1 MSVMMEYLSELIH
14 AQLKETKPGNI
25 PEGIHIEELEAIAHR
40 NHMEYLLLGALLR
53 TDLDGTQKQRFKAYV
68 IQGAM
73 RSLTQAACLLEFE
86 ERCEKEGIYHQLL
99 KGSVLKGLYPS
110 PELREMS
117 DMDVMIYDEDLRR
130 AKSIIEEMGFSL
142 YKSVKHHDI
151 YRKPPFLVMELHHAL
166 YDKDVDKVQYEY
178 YRSRKQLRV
187 KEGRKYAL
195 QFSIEDF
202 YIYMIAHMAKH
213 FYETGCGIRNIMD
226 VYMYRSIYE
235 PIWDEDIIEKELS
248 KCNLS
253 VFEARICTLSK
264 VWLGGQEAD
273 SFSEVLF
280 HYMSDSGI
288 YGKGENGVWGKFAL
302 DSQANLKNYKAYAK
316 RWYYFPPRTYM
327 VSDYPWLKKA
337 PFLLFAAWGIRAVHG
352 LLSKEGRE
360 KRKMLLSIKSEEV
373 STINHIYKNMQLNFK
388 KD

>member
-1 MSVMMEYLSELIH
+1 MSVMMQYLSELVH
-14 AQLKETKPGNI
+14 AQMNETKPRNI
-25 PEGIHIEELEAIAHR
+25 PNGIQIEELESLACR
-40 NHMEYLLLGALLR
+40 NHMEYLFFGALLR
-53 TDLDGTQKQRFKAYV
+53 TELEEDKKPRLKSYV
-68 IQGAM
+68 IQSSM
-73 RSLTQAACLLEFE
+73 RSLTQTCCLKEFE

-99 KGSVLKGLYPS
+99 KGSVLKSLYPT

-117 DMDVMIYDEDLRR
+117 DMDVMIYDKDLRR
-130 AKSIIEEMGFSL
+130 ASKVVEEMGFTL

-178 YRSRKQLRV
+178 FKNRKQLSL

-195 QFSIEDF
+195 QFGVEDF
-202 YIYMIAHMAKH
+202 YVYMISHMAKH

-226 VYMYRSIYE
+226 VYLYRRLYE
-235 PIWDEDIIEKELS
+235 TSWDEDIIEKELS
-248 KCNLS
+248 LCKLS
-253 VFEARICTLSK
+253 AFESRICTLSK
-264 VWLGGQEAD
+264 VWLGGQVLD
-273 SFSEVLF
+273 PFSEVLF
-280 HYMSDSGI
+280 HYMVDCGI

-302 DSQANLKNYKAYAK
+302 HSQKNLKDDKAYAK
-316 RWYYFPPRTYM
+316 RWYYFPPRIYM
-327 VSDYPWLKKA
+327 ESDYPWLKKA
-337 PFLLFAAWGIRAVHG
+337 PFLLIAAWVIRAVHG
-352 LLSKEGRE
+352 LLSKDGRE